1 MDSGIP
7 ELRAKMNFREDIENR
22 EYQILDKRATKSAD
36 SRGRMQPEEK
46 CEYRTAFQRDRD
58 RIIHSKSF
66 RRLMQKTQVFL
77 APEGDHYRTRL
88 THTLEVAQVARTIA
102 RILNYNEDLTEAI
115 ALGHDL
121 GHTPFGHNGE
131 AVLNQI
137 HPGGFKHR
145 VQSLRVVDVLES
157 TSKRRGLNLTAEVR
171 DGILNHSGSD
181 LPWTLEGQIVRYSD
195 RIAYINHDIDDAIRS
210 GVLRE
215 EELPREN
222 IQVLGQSHS
231 NRINNLI
238 DDIVHASEGKDRIQ
252 LSEPFQ
258 QALDELRTFMFRNVY
273 ESAEVKREADLNKV
287 EMVITQLYD
296 YFLEHE
302 EKLPEQYRRIA
313 QEDGVQEAVKDY
325 ISGMTDRYAVSLYS
339 DLFVPKFWKEH

>member
-1 MDSGIP
+1 
-7 ELRAKMNFREDIENR
+7 
-22 EYQILDKRATKSAD
+22 
-36 SRGRMQPEEK
+36 
-46 CEYRTAFQRDRD
+46 
-58 RIIHSKSF
+58 
-66 RRLMQKTQVFL
+66 MQKTQVFL